1 MEWLAPLAQTW
12 FARALVTSPVLYPLV
27 SAAHIMAIGLL
38 FGGIIALDMRML
50 GLGSAVPLPA
60 AARYLSRIAGIGLL
74 LAVLTGFCLFCVRPL
89 EYAGN
94 PAFLAKLALVALG
107 LLNIL
112 AVHLSAGWRQLLAGG
127 TPQAATRIGATISI
141 LIWTG
146 AIIAGRWI
154 GFL

>member
-1 MEWLAPLAQTW
+1 LEWLAPLAETP

-38 FGGIIALDMRML
+38 FGAIVALDMRLL
-50 GLGSAVPLPA
+50 GLGPAVPLPA
-60 AARYLSRIAGIGLL
+60 AARYLSRVAGIGLL
-74 LAVLTGFCLFCVRPL
+74 LAILTGVCLFCVRPL

-94 PAFLAKLALVALG
+94 PAFLAKLGLVISG

-112 AVHLSAGWRQLLAGG
+112 AVHLSPGWRRLLAGG
-127 TPQAATRIGATISI
+127 PPQAATRVGATISI

-146 AIIAGRWI
+146 AIVAGRWI
-154 GFL
+154 GFV